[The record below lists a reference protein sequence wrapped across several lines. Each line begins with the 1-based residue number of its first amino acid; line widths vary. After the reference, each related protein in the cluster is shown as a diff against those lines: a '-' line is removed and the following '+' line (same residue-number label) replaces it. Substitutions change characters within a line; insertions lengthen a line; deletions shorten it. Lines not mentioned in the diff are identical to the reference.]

1 VLSMSARGHTVS
13 QVAKLAH
20 VTVRAL
26 HHYDEI
32 GLLVPSDRSR
42 AGYRLYSDEDLA
54 RLREI
59 VLFRELGFSLEAIAQ
74 VIDEPPAARLA
85 ALRAHRGRLVAE
97 EQRTRSLIRAVD
109 AAVEALQGGT
119 TMTSKEMFEGFEEFA
134 SGEYAEEARERWGHT
149 EAWAESQRR
158 TRSYRKEDWAAI
170 KVEAEVINT
179 DFAALL
185 DAGTAPDSVAA
196 MDVAERARLHIDR
209 WYYPLPHAGHVAL
222 ADMYLADP
230 RFTATYERI
239 RPGLAAFVAAAIKA
253 NATRAAG

>member
-1 VLSMSARGHTVS
+1 VLSMSGKARTVS
-13 QVAKLAH
+13 QVARLAH

-42 AGYRLYSDEDLA
+42 AGYRLYSDADLT

-74 VIDEPPAARLA
+74 VIDEPPATRVA

-97 EQRTRSLIRAVD
+97 EQRTRNLIRAVD
-109 AAVEALQGGT
+109 AAARALEGGE
-119 TMTSKEMFEGFEEFA
+119 TMTSDDMFDGFEEFA
-134 SGEYAEEARERWGHT
+134 KGPYADEARERWGHT

-158 TRSYRKEDWAAI
+158 TRTYRKEDWAAI
-170 KVEAEVINT
+170 KAEAESIGLE
-179 DFAALL
+179 FAAAL
-185 DAGTAPDSVAA
+185 DAGASPDSTQA

-209 WYYPLPHAGHVAL
+209 WFYPLTHEGHVML
-222 ADMYLADP
+222 GRMYVSDP
-230 RFTATYERI
+230 RFTETYERI
-239 RPGLAAFVAAAIKA
+239 RPGLAAFVAAAIEA
-253 NATRAAG
+253 NAARASG